1 MNKFVQLFIKS
12 KFVQIMFLIDPG
24 WEGSFQQS
32 YSNGHKDLT
41 TITCSGSMT
50 WGHFQ
55 ATQDKLLKANDEGVP
70 HPDSRYQGWFYRPW
84 NREPAW
90 EYFRFLPD
98 GRLEVHH
105 FCTDGCSAISPLGSS
120 NFCCSS
126 ISAKGSRCPWM
137 KNWLSG

>member
-50 WGHFQ
+50 WGTFQ
-55 ATQDKLLKANDEGVP
+55 ATQDKLLMANDEGVP

-84 NREPAW
+84 NRETAW

-126 ISAKGSRCPWM
+126 ISAKGSRCP
-137 KNWLSG
+137 